1 VKNAITAQYYK
12 NYKACSTYKTFD
24 IPVWRVFSFINRLL
38 NFILLNMKKKFQM
51 IYFFGGVRVCM
62 NKLNLFVVF
71 FLLGDSQAFKFY
83 VLTFWNTPP
92 VPSSY
97 AEYLHHLLRWNSV
110 AKHRHIK
117 FKRRGITQKKEH
129 NMAKVCNQENLN
141 PPIWILGLP
150 HIKVG
155 TSFWSQRVNL

>member
-1 VKNAITAQYYK
+1 
-12 NYKACSTYKTFD
+12 
-24 IPVWRVFSFINRLL
+24 
-38 NFILLNMKKKFQM
+38 
-51 IYFFGGVRVCM
+51 M

-141 PPIWILGLP
+141 PPI
-150 HIKVG
+150 
-155 TSFWSQRVNL
+155 